1 MNGGVQNEK
10 SECMWR
16 PRGPSGEHASPAFK
30 SAASLATIVVI
41 SDNLGVCFYPSQ
53 RAPAMLPVANFHLR
67 DLYETTVEFFTL
79 RSTTFRSGS
88 HNSDD
93 SDSDHEHFPLT
104 PRDLSPVPD
113 PVDRL
118 QKECADLRVKL
129 HAAKHSH
136 CPRACSCRSLGAS
149 AAACTLYTMRRDHD
163 TAKSE
168 LHRSQVELARL
179 EERYTLLERTFKDTR
194 EMLRAREVEV
204 ETLRKERDKLV
215 ADRHSRERPPSALD
229 RRRSQDIS
237 RRRSNSSQSMLSQQ
251 IRLSADWSD
260 HHDVETTPQLNGN
273 QRRATG
279 SDTPI
284 DGMSTVS
291 EEERAHT
298 KSMETF
304 LTKTDLWSGAQVI
317 QAVQDLNSEIL
328 QFAASAVEL
337 CTFVKQR
344 PTQPKMSQTQNEV
357 SSRLGVSLTRTLF
370 TRDHSQDPML
380 VQIALQGCISYCI
393 SRALSSFCIGYQSKA
408 NITLTQLYTHMFQSG
423 EMVLFSLPHC
433 NSRGVPSLEPQPT
446 SSRWR
451 ALAHKH
457 IHELH
462 PELGDYAVNEM
473 TETIFRWSFD
483 LFLICGSSSPHSSP
497 SSREVFRTRFGSQV
511 KRISKSACRIAQI
524 IREEIMSTNFEVI
537 GADSGRAFDAQ
548 EMVDAFEDYGSPRG
562 AVLCTTELGLRCS
575 TRKATAE
582 PSASRE
588 ESIERRLLLRPKVIL
603 ESAVD
608 MLDQR

>member
-1 MNGGVQNEK
+1 
-10 SECMWR
+10 
-16 PRGPSGEHASPAFK
+16 
-30 SAASLATIVVI
+30 
-41 SDNLGVCFYPSQ
+41 
-53 RAPAMLPVANFHLR
+53 MLPVANLHLR
-67 DLYETTVEFFTL
+67 DLYETTVEFFAL
-79 RSTTFRSGS
+79 RSPAKFPFRSAS
-88 HNSDD
+88 SDD
-93 SDSDHEHFPLT
+93 SDSDHEHIPLT

-113 PVDRL
+113 PVERL
-118 QKECADLRVKL
+118 QQECADLRVKL
-129 HAAKHSH
+129 HAAKRTH

-149 AAACTLYTMRRDHD
+149 AAACTLYTMRRNHD
-163 TAKSE
+163 AAKSD

-179 EERYTLLERTFKDTR
+179 EERYKALERTLKDTR
-194 EMLRAREVEV
+194 DVLRAREVEV

-215 ADRHSRERPPSALD
+215 ADRHSRERPLSTLD

-260 HHDVETTPQLNGN
+260 HHEVETASHANGS
-273 QRRATG
+273 QRRATC

-284 DGMSTVS
+284 DSMSTVS
-291 EEERAHT
+291 EEERAQS

-317 QAVQDLNSEIL
+317 QAVQDINSEIL
-328 QFAASAVEL
+328 QFAASAIEL

-344 PTQPKMSQTQNEV
+344 TTQPKMSQIQNDV
-357 SSRLGVSLTRTLF
+357 SSRLGVSLTRTLL

-408 NITLTQLYTHMFQSG
+408 NITLTQLYSHMFQS
-423 EMVLFSLPHC
+423 
-433 NSRGVPSLEPQPT
+433 EPQPT

-462 PELGDYAVNEM
+462 PELGEYAVNEM

-483 LFLICGSSSPHSSP
+483 LFLICGSTSPQSSP
-497 SSREVFRTRFGSQV
+497 SSREAFRTRFGSQV

-524 IREEIMSTNFEVI
+524 VKEEIMSTNFEVI
-537 GADSGRAFDAQ
+537 GADSGRTFDAQ
-548 EMVDAFEDYGSPRG
+548 EMVDAFEDYGTPRG

-575 TRKATAE
+575 TRKGFTE
-582 PSASRE
+582 PSTSRE
-588 ESIERRLLLRPKVIL
+588 ENIERRLLLRPKVIL